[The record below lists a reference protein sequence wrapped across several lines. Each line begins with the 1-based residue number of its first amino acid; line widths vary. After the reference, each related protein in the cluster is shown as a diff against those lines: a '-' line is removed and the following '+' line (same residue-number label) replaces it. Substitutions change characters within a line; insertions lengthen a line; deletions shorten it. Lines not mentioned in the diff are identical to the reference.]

1 MQRGRL
7 VAEGVMIIRLILPF
21 PNNRKQIKSSKTW
34 SVTIKKSIKKILHY
48 SYFSFYIIL
57 HIGLGGLGH
66 LQDSTCIYDPYA
78 FRVVNLQWLNIVFSL
93 FKNHDTM
100 YIKPW
105 HPVYNAYMARLGH
118 GMCHIEFTELLCK
131 SILTIYI
138 KKGDY

>member
-1 MQRGRL
+1 M
-7 VAEGVMIIRLILPF
+7 
-21 PNNRKQIKSSKTW
+21 
-34 SVTIKKSIKKILHY
+34 
-48 SYFSFYIIL
+48 L
-57 HIGLGGLGH
+57 HIGLGDLGH

-105 HPVYNAYMARLGH
+105 HPVYDAYMARLGH
-118 GMCHIEFTELLCK
+118 GMCHIEFIELLFK

-138 KKGDY
+138 KMGTIKYMAWLEHRMCHIVLSYKVF